1 MRQFVI
7 SLILALLATLP
18 AMAGGKL
25 TIAPMFGTGAVL
37 QRDVELPIWG
47 TGEPGAQIQVSFDR
61 KGGKASGKKWKSS
74 CHCETY
80 VENDGRWMVKL
91 GPQPATDH
99 IEKPTTL
106 RIRQFGPSGRSS
118 LAVKNILFG
127 DVWICSGQSN
137 MDMNYTWG
145 LGRGKEDIE
154 TNRYERIRLFNDK
167 DALSTT
173 PLDNLTTNV
182 AWSICDFEHAKTF
195 SACGFFFGQALHQR
209 LPDVPIGLIE
219 ASWNGSPIRT
229 WMSAEAFQGVNDQFS
244 DEYKAAME
252 KLASGGKLTCNV
264 PAACYN
270 AMIHPLF
277 PMALKGA
284 IWYQGC
290 SDFNHIGL
298 YGDLFRALASD
309 WRSHFTHPDG
319 FPIYLA
325 QLAGTGET
333 HQKPINTGWAEMRW
347 EQMKI
352 GESVP
357 LCATAVLID
366 TGEKPDVHAK
376 DKKTAGERLARLAL
390 VRTYGVKDLVEAGPV
405 PLTVCHTQKLKPPK
419 GVSETYAIRFKN
431 ADGLRTRDGKPLRG
445 FQLTDGKNA
454 EFVDAKIVT
463 VDGQPT
469 VQTVPAK
476 LSFVP
481 TALRYAWDEMP
492 DANLVNGT
500 GIPCGPFEFPLP

>member
-1 MRQFVI
+1 
-7 SLILALLATLP
+7 
-18 AMAGGKL
+18 
-25 TIAPMFGTGAVL
+25 
-37 QRDVELPIWG
+37 
-47 TGEPGAQIQVSFDR
+47 
-61 KGGKASGKKWKSS
+61 
-74 CHCETY
+74 
-80 VENDGRWMVKL
+80 
-91 GPQPATDH
+91 
-99 IEKPTTL
+99 
-106 RIRQFGPSGRSS
+106 
-118 LAVKNILFG
+118 
-127 DVWICSGQSN
+127 
-137 MDMNYTWG
+137 
-145 LGRGKEDIE
+145 
-154 TNRYERIRLFNDK
+154 
-167 DALSTT
+167 
-173 PLDNLTTNV
+173 
-182 AWSICDFEHAKTF
+182 
-195 SACGFFFGQALHQR
+195 
-209 LPDVPIGLIE
+209 
-219 ASWNGSPIRT
+219 
-229 WMSAEAFQGVNDQFS
+229 MSAEAFRGVNDKFAG
-244 DEYKAAME
+244 EYKAAMD

-309 WRSHFTHPDG
+309 WRSHFSHPDG

-333 HQKPINTGWAEMRW
+333 HKKPINTGWAEMRW

-405 PLTVCHTQKLKPPK
+405 PLSACHTQKLKPPK
-419 GVSETYAIRFKN
+419 GVSEAYAIRFKN
-431 ADGLRTRDGKPLRG
+431 ANGLRTRDGKPLRG
-445 FQLTDGKNA
+445 FQLTDGKNIVP
-454 EFVDAKIVT
+454 VDAKIGT
-463 VDGQPT
+463 WAGN
-469 VQTVPAK
+469 PAVLVAGK
-476 LSFVP
+476 DVEFTP

-492 DANLVNGT
+492 DANLVNGADL
-500 GIPCGPFEFPLP
+500 PCGPFELPLP

>member
-154 TNRYERIRLFNDK
+154 TNRYERIRLFNNK
-167 DALSTT
+167 DALSAT
-173 PLDNLTTNV
+173 PLGNLTTNV

-195 SACGFFFGQALHQR
+195 SACGFFFGQALHKS
-209 LPDVPIGLIE
+209 LPDIPIGLIE
-219 ASWNGSPIRT
+219 ASWNGSPICT
-229 WMSAEAFQGVNDQFS
+229 WMSAEAYRGVNDKFAG
-244 DEYKAAME
+244 EYKTAMD

-390 VRTYGVKDLVEAGPV
+390 VRTYGVKDLVEAGPIPTSLEPAAKTGAGADAAYIV
-405 PLTVCHTQKLKPPK
+405 
-419 GVSETYAIRFKN
+419 RFKFN
-431 ADGLRTRDGKPLRG
+431 GGLKTSDGKALRG

-454 EFVDAKIVT
+454 EFVDAKIGT
-463 VDGQPT
+463 WAGN
-469 VQTVPAK
+469 PAVLVAGK
-476 LSFVP
+476 KVEFTPIV
-481 TALRYAWDEMP
+481 LRYAWDEMP